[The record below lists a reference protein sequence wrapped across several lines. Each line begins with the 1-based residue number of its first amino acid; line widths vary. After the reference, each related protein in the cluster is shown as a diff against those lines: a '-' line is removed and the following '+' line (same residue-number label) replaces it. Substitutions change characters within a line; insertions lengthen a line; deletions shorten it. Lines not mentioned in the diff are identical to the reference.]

1 MGFAPMRMTQF
12 SNFAVR
18 VLMYA
23 ALNGEKPSSVPDI
36 ARAYGVSYNHMKK
49 AAAELRRLGYLESVR
64 GRVGGVRLTQAPGD
78 INIGQVIRA
87 TEGDVTL
94 VECFDA
100 DENTCPLTSE
110 CELRRALHEA
120 LSAFFAVLDGYT
132 LADLLAPGQRIS
144 ALLGLG
150 ETATEASGGSSGDSV
165 AAS

>member
-1 MGFAPMRMTQF
+1 MRLTQF

-23 ALNGEKPSSVPDI
+23 AMNADEPSSVPDI

-64 GRVGGVRLTQAPGD
+64 GRVGGVRLGRPPED
-78 INIGQVIRA
+78 INIGAVIRA
-87 TEGDVTL
+87 TEGDLTL

-100 DENTCPLTSE
+100 GRNACPLTPE
-110 CELRRALHEA
+110 CELRRALHQA
-120 LSAFFAVLDGYT
+120 LDAFFQVLDGYT
-132 LADLLAPGQRIS
+132 LADLLRPGRRLS
-144 ALLGLG
+144 SLLGLAQAVTENSG
-150 ETATEASGGSSGDSV
+150 EPASDGI

>member
-1 MGFAPMRMTQF
+1 MRMTQF

-23 ALNGEKPSSVPDI
+23 ALNGDTPSSVPEI
-36 ARAYGVSYNHMKK
+36 ARAYGVSYNHLKK
-49 AAAELRRLGYLESVR
+49 AAAELRRLGYLEGVR
-64 GRVGGVRLTQAPGD
+64 GRVGGVRLAKPPEE
-78 INIGQVIRA
+78 INIGAVIRA

-100 DENTCPLTSE
+100 IENGCPLTPA

-120 LSAFFAVLDGYT
+120 LAAFFGVLDSYT
-132 LADLLAPGQRIS
+132 LADLLRPGQRLSSLLGMEEPSGIS
-144 ALLGLG
+144 A
-150 ETATEASGGSSGDSV
+150 